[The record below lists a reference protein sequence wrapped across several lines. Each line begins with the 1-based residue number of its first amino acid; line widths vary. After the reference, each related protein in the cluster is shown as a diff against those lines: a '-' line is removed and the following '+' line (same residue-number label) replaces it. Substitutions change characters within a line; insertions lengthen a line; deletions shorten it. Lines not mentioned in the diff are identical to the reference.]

1 MAPLL
6 PPSKKIGVSSSSIT
20 ISSKSLVGSQKEN
33 KISSGALVKRENASI
48 VKNFKNSSISLNKII
63 NITQKDQ
70 KEDLNDYKKEKAQKI
85 KERDTKKKQDTEKEL
100 ESKLGVSFPKL
111 SGINLPSVR
120 APGFLNRIFEA
131 IFWIGLGWV
140 IDKLIDQN
148 SFLNRIFRLIETL
161 ANFLNTIIPPLLK
174 GIFAFVEH
182 VSPFILGGVKFL
194 FDAFFKAIDIADD
207 THNSIS
213 NFIKSKFGEENLEKF
228 DKFGNVI
235 NKLIDTL
242 IIFATANALLGDDGL
257 GLPGGSNRRR
267 LSLDAGGKPT
277 GGGIGSPLA
286 SGKPSAISQYLS
298 KDPKSF
304 SIRRDYG
311 PNAQKIYDNA
321 FENAIKRGKTPTQ
334 ARITAA
340 TKVNKLVAAGKIT
353 AQKLPGLAGPGQKAG
368 RIFARGPGRAVG
380 RFLLKT
386 FGQAKLAGI
395 KATFGKIP
403 IIGPLFTVFSSLL
416 SGEPIGKAAFKGIG
430 AALGGFIGGAIG
442 MAGGPLS
449 IVGLTVGQFVGEFLG
464 DALYELIF
472 GGGIGALKGIAV
484 NVAKSVVR
492 NLLRTPKFLIDGFSS
507 LISSL
512 GNSAKYLWDFVK
524 GIWEKVTNFDYFAF
538 IKNAFDWLAKTGQM
552 VWESFVNFAKD
563 FIGNALG
570 KAGEIVNFM
579 IERGKEYVKDPFK
592 IVTDVSSFLINSI
605 ETLDKVINT
614 VIQTAVDVIGKID
627 FVQLTM
633 NIIDFVGKTFV
644 NISKFT
650 NDLVMN
656 IGKQIFKLGD
666 KVLSFLG
673 VVIGKG
679 KEFLSYMVDHVRY
692 AIQKSIQLFW
702 KISFPHLLW
711 RGFKFVSDLTKKSV
725 EKIVNFVEWFST
737 LPLIP
742 QFVKDAV
749 DGVITKSLIMM
760 ENIRNTILKLE
771 PFKNIGEII
780 NGIKNFSTDL
790 YNNVVSGKL
799 YQSTMKSLFD
809 FADFKDP
816 QEEKSLKDFYN
827 VGGEEEKN
835 IGGIVGYNMGGIV
848 SNNNSRS
855 FVPLAR
861 PNENFKNSYGTINS
875 SAVRMSPNKQSKV
888 NLTNYTSPK
897 YDVTTIKHSMDYDM
911 GYIEHTRAV
920 VLVKPVVVV

>member
-20 ISSKSLVGSQKEN
+20 ISSKSLVGPQKEK

-85 KERDTKKKQDTEKEL
+85 KDRDTKKKQDTEKEL

-148 SFLNRIFRLIETL
+148 SFLNRIFRLIE
-161 ANFLNTIIPPLLK
+161 NFLNTIIPPLLK

-182 VSPFILGGVKFL
+182 VSPFILGGAKFL
-194 FDAFFKAIDIADD
+194 FDAFFKAIDIADGA
-207 THNSIS
+207 HNSIS
-213 NFIKSKFGEENLEKF
+213 NFIESKFGEENLKKF

-257 GLPGGSNRRR
+257 KPPGGPGGRR
-267 LSLDAGGKPT
+267 LSSSTGGKPT

-298 KDPKSF
+298 KDPKSL
-304 SIRRDYG
+304 STLRKYG

-321 FENAIKRGKTPTQ
+321 FQNAIKNGKTPTQ

-340 TKVNKLVAAGKIT
+340 AKVDKLVAAGKIT
-353 AQKLPGLAGPGQKAG
+353 AQKLPGLAGAGQKAG
-368 RIFARGPGRAVG
+368 GIFARGPGRAVG
-380 RFLLKT
+380 RFLLQK
-386 FGQAKLAGI
+386 FGRAGLAGI

-403 IIGPLFTVFSSLL
+403 IIGPLFTVFASLL
-416 SGEPIGKAAFKGIG
+416 SGEPVGKAAFKGIG
-430 AALGGFIGGAIG
+430 AALGGAIGGGIG
-442 MAGGPLS
+442 LAGGPLS

-538 IKNAFDWLAKTGQM
+538 IKNAFDWLAKSGQM

-563 FIGNALG
+563 FIKNALG

-579 IERGKEYVKDPFK
+579 IERGKEYIKDPFK
-592 IVTDVSSFLINSI
+592 IVTDVSSFLIDSI
-605 ETLDKVINT
+605 ETLDKVVNT

-633 NIIDFVGKTFV
+633 NIVNFVGKTFG
-644 NISKFT
+644 NIKKFT

-656 IGKQIFKLGD
+656 IGKQIFNLGE

-673 VVIGKG
+673 VLIGKG
-679 KEFLSYMVDHVRY
+679 KEFLSYMIDHVRY

-711 RGFKFVSDLTKKSV
+711 KGFKFVSDLASKSL

-749 DGVITKSLIMM
+749 DGAITKSLIMM
-760 ENIRNTILKLE
+760 ENIKNTILKLE

-816 QEEKSLKDFYN
+816 KEEKSLKDFYN
-827 VGGEEEKN
+827 VGGEEEEKN

-855 FVPLAR
+855 FVPVAR

-875 SAVRMSPNKQSKV
+875 SAARMSPNKQSKV
-888 NLTNYTSPK
+888 NLTNYASPK
-897 YDVTTIKHSMDYDM
+897 YDVTAIKHSMDYDV